1 MEKVNKSHLTN
12 PEQGRVYLKAAIE
25 QEDEQVF
32 LQALHNIIDSLVDSE
47 LALSCVSN
55 KMSLEESY
63 TPA

>member
-1 MEKVNKSHLTN
+1 MENVNNSHLTN
-12 PEQGRVYLKAAIE
+12 PEQGRAYLKAALE
-25 QEDEQVF
+25 RDDEQVF

-47 LALSCVSN
+47 LDFSCVSS